1 MKHQNL
7 KEPKNQSL
15 DKLLKWFETTKR
27 QDEIEVK
34 KNKVDFI
41 YEIKKFK
48 KEDIKNSNQEKPRKI
63 SIWMRIKK
71 TLGLG

>member
-48 KEDIKNSNQEKPRKI
+48 KEDIKNSNQEKPRNI